1 MSNECEQYEKK
12 FKDVTLHHFRG
23 GLSALLNFANYV
35 NAYGYRDLEESE
47 CTKIKTVLETAHKAM
62 SKAEDAA
69 GSFIESLMKDTLQ
82 LALNFDEVKLKRKDL
97 KESLQAKKYEMM
109 LLENQRFQVNDQ
121 LQAARMSLQHTENAL
136 NAAEVRKGEKT
147 TGRDM
152 GIGLI
157 LLAPCVDDH
166 NTGKVVVED
175 SPSDPSWRMHRF
187 PQDPLR
193 TTATGIPMTVD
204 YNKELKSTRKL
215 LKEVEKQLYKLKDT
229 VKEKEE
235 EMKKGNS
242 QILENSKETKML
254 KDNLAQTEI
263 EVERMQM
270 VVGALN
276 DTKTKLKFCYN
287 YLYSLQGLVE
297 VLYQSSEDIYSLEP
311 IKEAIEDTLKAIQQP
326 NSHNELL
333 TCNVDVQK
341 VATDLRAIQYQI
353 DRK

>member
-1 MSNECEQYEKK
+1 MSNECELYEKK
-12 FKDVTLHHFRG
+12 FKDVTLPHFQG
-23 GLSALLNFANYV
+23 GLSAILNFAKCV
-35 NAYGYRDLEESE
+35 NTFGYRDLKESE
-47 CTKIKTVLETAHKAM
+47 CPQITAMLETAHKEM
-62 SKAEDAA
+62 SKAEEEA

-82 LALNFDEVKLKRKDL
+82 LAQDFDEVKVKRKNL
-97 KESLQAKKYEMM
+97 KESLQAKEYKMM

-121 LQAARMSLQHTENAL
+121 LQAARMSLQHTENAV

-157 LLAPCVDDH
+157 LLAPCV
-166 NTGKVVVED
+166 
-175 SPSDPSWRMHRF
+175 
-187 PQDPLR
+187 
-193 TTATGIPMTVD
+193 GIPMTVD

-215 LKEVEKQLYKLKDT
+215 LKEVEKQLNKLKDT

-235 EMKKGNS
+235 EMTKGNS
-242 QILENSKETKML
+242 QILENSKEIKML

-263 EVERMQM
+263 EVEKMQM

-287 YLYSLQGLVE
+287 YLSGLQGLVN
-297 VLYQSSEDIYSLEP
+297 VLYQSSVDIYSLEP
-311 IKEAIEDTLKAIQQP
+311 FKDVIEDTLKAIQQP

-333 TCNVDVQK
+333 TCNVEVQI
-341 VATDLRAIQYQI
+341 VATKLRAIQSQI

>member
-1 MSNECEQYEKK
+1 MSNECERYEKK

-47 CTKIKTVLETAHKAM
+47 CTEIKTVLETAHKAM

-82 LALNFDEVKLKRKDL
+82 LALDFDEVKLKRKDL

-157 LLAPCVDDH
+157 LLAPCV
-166 NTGKVVVED
+166 
-175 SPSDPSWRMHRF
+175 
-187 PQDPLR
+187 
-193 TTATGIPMTVD
+193 GIPMTVD